1 MHKCFKGGTNGTR
14 QEDILRY
21 NGATDK
27 WLNVGKMKNPRSF
40 VALLMYDSVFYDGMF
55 YDFWEG
61 PTNKKR

>member
-1 MHKCFKGGTNGTR
+1 MHKCFEGGTNGTR

-40 VALLMYDSVFYDGMF
+40 VALLIDDSFFYDEF
-55 YDFWEG
+55 IFF
-61 PTNKKR
+61 K

>member
-1 MHKCFKGGTNGTR
+1 MHKCFEGGTNGTR

-40 VALLMYDSVFYDGMF
+40 VALLIYDSFFY
-55 YDFWEG
+55 E
-61 PTNKKR
+61 